1 MRQELRPTAASDDRL
16 AHALETRA
24 DAPSETIDLGRVAGA
39 ARRHWRRIA
48 LGTAAGVALAVVYVR
63 LAVPRYQATA
73 TVRIDARQSTLPTIY
88 TEGSTQD
95 EVFTEIEVMR
105 SRTIAA
111 EVVEALSLDVEMR
124 QPARVARSDIF
135 RSLQLTTIGDTGTI
149 RLLQRKEGGYLVEG
163 TTTRVTPG
171 VPATV
176 RGVQFTLT
184 PRASAPG
191 IIELRVRDRDEAITA
206 LRRDVDIGRAGLQA
220 SIIAL
225 RYESRD
231 PGLARDVLN
240 NWTASFIRRRQSN
253 QRAEATSAA
262 TFIQAQLDTLMP
274 QLLQAED
281 RLLAYRDRK
290 RIVAPEL
297 EAGTQV
303 TRRAELLAERTALDA
318 ERGSLQQAV
327 SRVERAAAS
336 ATPDEPSPYR
346 ELLGF
351 PTLLRNQA
359 ASELLRSLA
368 SLDDQRT
375 TLLIRRTERDPDV
388 VTIASQ
394 IRVVEKQLQGLTTT
408 YLRGL
413 TAQVAATDV
422 GLAGYDARLRAI
434 PAQEV
439 ELARLERAPRVY
451 DELVGLLQTRL
462 KEAQITEAVS
472 DASVRVVDAAVA
484 PTRPSSPNSPLVL
497 VFGLTGGLVLG
508 AGMALFREQRVTA
521 VRSRRELQAI
531 TRAPVLGLIPWFTT
545 GRRNLTRPPSSSAP
559 AHALPMPVAFVAPK
573 ATRASEIAAM
583 EAYARLFMNI
593 QWAAPRGVRT
603 VLITSPLPGDGK
615 TTSAVQL
622 AAAAARQGLRVLL
635 IDADLRCGGLT
646 TLLALRERPGFVDYL
661 ADNAP
666 LATVIEPL
674 ALAGAVPADVIGA
687 GSLSREAPSPHVV
700 KGLRRLL
707 GDATAYDLVLIDTP
721 PINIVAD
728 AAALAP
734 LVDAVL
740 LVARS
745 GETSP
750 AAIEL
755 AMEQLHRAGAH
766 VLGTILNGAEFQR
779 NEGYGSIAQYRAY
792 TMVRA

>member
-1 MRQELRPTAASDDRL
+1 MKQELRPTAASEDRVT
-16 AHALETRA
+16 HAAMTRA
-24 DAPSETIDLGRVAGA
+24 DAPDTIDLGRAAGA

-88 TEGSTQD
+88 TESSTQD

-124 QPARVARSDIF
+124 QPTRVARSEIF
-135 RSLQLTTIGDTGTI
+135 RSLRLTAVGDTGTI

-176 RGVQFTLT
+176 RGVQFTLA

-191 IIELRVRDRDEAITA
+191 VIELRVRDRDEAITA

-290 RIVAPEL
+290 KIVAPEL

-303 TRRAELLAERTALDA
+303 TRRAELLAERTSLDA

-327 SRVERAAAS
+327 ARVERAAAS
-336 ATPDEPSPYR
+336 AKPDEPSPYR

-451 DELVGLLQTRL
+451 DELVSLLQTRL

-484 PTRPSSPNSPLVL
+484 PTRPSSPNSPLAL

-508 AGMALFREQRVTA
+508 AGMALFREQRVSA
-521 VRSRRELQAI
+521 VRSRRELQSI

-545 GRRNLTRPPSSSAP
+545 GRRHLTRPPASSAP

-573 ATRASEIAAM
+573 PTGASEIAAM

-661 ADNAP
+661 SDNAA
-666 LATVIEPL
+666 LATVTESL

-687 GSLSREAPSPHVV
+687 GSLSREAPAPHVV

-755 AMEQLHRAGAH
+755 AMEQLQRAGAH

-792 TMVRA
+792 TMGRA